1 MNYTELNNLAPD
13 AFLHPH
19 LFKTEL
25 DNEERGKSQYEK
37 GKNIDYDYIF
47 ITYGSTWSAGDFDSH
62 RFCTSYEGIGYHS
75 NTADLLRGF
84 LASGKP
90 IYVMRWVDNPNMPN
104 IKTLI
109 NGDSLPSDL
118 YLKALDYLSE
128 L

>member
-1 MNYTELNNLAPD
+1 MNYSELNNLPPV

-19 LFKTEL
+19 IFKTEL
-25 DNEERGKSQYEK
+25 DNEERAKSQFEK
-37 GKNIDYDYIF
+37 GKNIDYDYIL

-90 IYVMRWVDNPNMPN
+90 IYVMRWIDNLESPNA
-104 IKTLI
+104 KTLI
-109 NGDSLPSDL
+109 NKDNLPSEI
-118 YLKALDYLSE
+118 YLRAINYLPE